1 MHILY
6 FLIILIAPFA
16 GVDLLLVLSLGLF
29 LGLRFSGKFL
39 SCSRDA
45 VSLSFSLILM
55 LLISSVSKD
64 LPYTFPFYIVLAAF
78 AVAAVG
84 NHSSFFSERGFMADF
99 ESGKS
104 RMKRRSFS
112 ILWSSIFLALRIT
125 AAFLAASW
133 IVYWQRLPIPYSFI
147 FFIAVIGAVT
157 GSLFESIPSKI
168 DSNISVSLGAGMTM
182 WIFEEFR
189 YWVPPEKMLVAL
201 VFSLFLGALAYR
213 AKIADVSALLSA
225 ALLGVLIIVF
235 SGLPWF
241 LLLLTFFIL
250 GGGFTR
256 YKYTY
261 KESIGIA
268 QAKDGIR
275 SYENVFSNSTAALVL
290 AVAYGVFPEHS
301 LPIIYAYM
309 GTVAT
314 ATGDTL
320 ASEIGTTAKGKPRM
334 ITTLKLSEPGADGAV
349 SSLGEFA
356 AIFGSAII
364 GVLGYTLG
372 ISNDFLLSVL
382 ITTAGGFFGTNIDS
396 LLGATLQKKR
406 SALKQWSKFR
416 CNLCRSRGFGRDI
429 SSGIRILIS
438 EKLICLKGLIKLN
451 ICDIIPLG
459 SDFCPERFNL

>member
-1 MHILY
+1 MNRATPLLENGCSYHGIPVMHILY

-396 LLGATLQKKR
+396 LLGATLQKR
-406 SALKQWSKFR
+406 GLLSNSGVNFAATFAGAGVSAGIYLLVS
-416 CNLCRSRGFGRDI
+416 GF
-429 SSGIRILIS
+429 
-438 EKLICLKGLIKLN
+438 
-451 ICDIIPLG
+451 
-459 SDFCPERFNL
+459 

>member
-1 MHILY
+1 MNRATPLLENGYSYRGIPVMHVLY
-6 FLIILIAPFA
+6 LLIILIAPFA
-16 GVDLLLVLSLGLF
+16 GVDLLLIFSAALF
-29 LGLRFSGKFL
+29 LGMRLSERFL
-39 SCSRDA
+39 YCSRDA
-45 VSLSFSLILM
+45 VSLSFSLTVM
-55 LLISSVSKD
+55 LLVSAVSKG
-64 LPYTFPFYIVLAAF
+64 LPYSYPFYIVLAAF

-84 NHSSFFSERGFMADF
+84 NHISFFSERGFMADF
-99 ESGKS
+99 ESKKS
-104 RMKRRSFS
+104 RRRQRRFS
-112 ILWSSIFLALRIT
+112 IIWSSIFLALRIS

-133 IVYWQRLPIPYSFI
+133 IVYWQRLPVPYNFI

-201 VFSLFLGALAYR
+201 TFSLFLGALAYR

-235 SGLPWF
+235 SELPWF

-256 YKYTY
+256 YKYAF

-290 AVAYGVFPEHS
+290 AVAYGIFPEHS

-349 SSLGEFA
+349 SSLGELA
-356 AIFGSAII
+356 AIFGSGII

-372 ISNDFLLSVL
+372 ISDDLMFSVL
-382 ITTAGGFFGTNIDS
+382 ITTAGGFLGTNIDS
-396 LLGATLQKKR
+396 LLGATLQKR
-406 SALKQWSKFR
+406 GLLSNSGVNFAATFAGAGVSAGIYL
-416 CNLCRSRGFGRDI
+416 LV
-429 SSGIRILIS
+429 SGL
-438 EKLICLKGLIKLN
+438 
-451 ICDIIPLG
+451 
-459 SDFCPERFNL
+459 

>member
-1 MHILY
+1 MNRAARSFKKGDSFQGIPVTQILY
-6 FLIILIAPFA
+6 LLLILIAPFA
-16 GVDLLLVLSLGLF
+16 GVNLLFILSIGLF
-29 LGLRFSGKFL
+29 VGIRFSGSAF
-39 SCSRDA
+39 SCGRD
-45 VSLSFSLILM
+45 VTSLIFSLALM
-55 LLISSVSKD
+55 LFVSVISGGSS
-64 LPYTFPFYIVLAAF
+64 YTYPFYIVLAAF

-84 NHSSFFSERGFMADF
+84 NHSTSFSETDPVPDF
-99 ESGKS
+99 NTRRNRIK
-104 RMKRRSFS
+104 KRSFS
-112 ILWSSIFLALRIT
+112 ILWSSTFLALRIA

-133 IVYWQRLPIPYSFI
+133 IIYWQELSVSYNLV

-168 DSNISVSLGAGMTM
+168 DKNISVPLGAGMTM

-189 YWVPPEKMLVAL
+189 YWVPPEKMVVAL
-201 VFSLFLGALAYR
+201 AFSFFLGVLAYR

-235 SGLPWF
+235 SGISWF

-256 YKYTY
+256 YKYAY

-275 SYENVFSNSTAALVL
+275 SYENVFSNSMAALAL

-301 LPIIYAYM
+301 LPIVYAYM

-320 ASEIGTTAKGKPRM
+320 ASEIGTTAKGRPRM

-349 SSLGEFA
+349 SMLGEFA
-356 AIFGSAII
+356 AILGSAVI
-364 GVLGYTLG
+364 GILAYLLG
-372 ISNDFLLSVL
+372 ISDNLILTVL

-396 LLGATLQKKR
+396 LLGATLQKR
-406 SALKQWSKFR
+406 GVLSNSGVNFAATFAGAGISAGLYY
-416 CNLCRSRGFGRDI
+416 
-429 SSGIRILIS
+429 LIT
-438 EKLICLKGLIKLN
+438 
-451 ICDIIPLG
+451 
-459 SDFCPERFNL
+459 

>member
-1 MHILY
+1 MNRAAPSFKNRNSLQGTPVMHILY
-6 FLIILIAPFA
+6 LLLILIAPFA
-16 GVDLLLVLSLGLF
+16 GVNILF
-29 LGLRFSGKFL
+29 LLSIALFVRIRFSGRVF
-39 SCSRDA
+39 SYNRSA
-45 VSLSFSLILM
+45 ISLIFSLVLM
-55 LLISSVSKD
+55 LFVSVISGGSSFT
-64 LPYTFPFYIVLAAF
+64 YPFYIVLAAF
-78 AVAAVG
+78 AIAVVG
-84 NHSSFFSERGFMADF
+84 DHGTYFSDTDPVPDF
-99 ESGKS
+99 TTRRS
-104 RMKRRSFS
+104 RIKKRSFS
-112 ILWSSIFLALRIT
+112 TLWSSAFLALRIV

-133 IVYWQRLPIPYSFI
+133 IIYWQGLLVSYNLV

-168 DSNISVSLGAGMTM
+168 DKNISVPLGSGMTM

-189 YWVPPEKMLVAL
+189 YWVPPEEIVVAL
-201 VFSLFLGALAYR
+201 AFSFFLGVLAYR

-235 SGLPWF
+235 SSLSWF

-256 YKYTY
+256 YKYAY

-320 ASEIGTTAKGKPRM
+320 ASEIGTTAKGRPRM
-334 ITTLKLSEPGADGAV
+334 ITTLKPSEPGADGAV
-349 SSLGEFA
+349 SLLGEFA
-356 AIFGSAII
+356 AILGSAVI
-364 GVLGYTLG
+364 GILAYLLG
-372 ISNDFLLSVL
+372 ISDNFILTVL

-396 LLGATLQKKR
+396 LLGATLQKR
-406 SALKQWSKFR
+406 GVLSNSGVNFAATFTGAGISAALYY
-416 CNLCRSRGFGRDI
+416 
-429 SSGIRILIS
+429 LIA
-438 EKLICLKGLIKLN
+438 
-451 ICDIIPLG
+451 
-459 SDFCPERFNL
+459 

>member
-1 MHILY
+1 MNRAAPSFKNRNSLQGTPVMHILY
-6 FLIILIAPFA
+6 LLLILIAPFA
-16 GVDLLLVLSLGLF
+16 GVNILF
-29 LGLRFSGKFL
+29 LLSIALFVRIRFSGRVF
-39 SCSRDA
+39 SYNRSA
-45 VSLSFSLILM
+45 ISLIFSLVLM
-55 LLISSVSKD
+55 LFVSVISGGSSFT
-64 LPYTFPFYIVLAAF
+64 YPFYIVLAAF
-78 AVAAVG
+78 AIAVVG
-84 NHSSFFSERGFMADF
+84 DHGTYFSDTDPVPDF
-99 ESGKS
+99 TTRRS
-104 RMKRRSFS
+104 RIKKRSFS
-112 ILWSSIFLALRIT
+112 TLWSSAFLALRIV

-133 IVYWQRLPIPYSFI
+133 IIYWQGLLVSYNLV

-168 DSNISVSLGAGMTM
+168 DKNISVPLGSGMTM

-189 YWVPPEKMLVAL
+189 YWVPPEEIVVAL
-201 VFSLFLGALAYR
+201 AFSFFLGVLAYR

-235 SGLPWF
+235 SGLSWF

-256 YKYTY
+256 YKYAY

-320 ASEIGTTAKGKPRM
+320 ASEIGTTAKGRPRM
-334 ITTLKLSEPGADGAV
+334 ITTLKPSEPGADGAV
-349 SSLGEFA
+349 SLLGEFA
-356 AIFGSAII
+356 AILGSAVI
-364 GVLGYTLG
+364 GILAYLLGVSDNFILT
-372 ISNDFLLSVL
+372 VL

-396 LLGATLQKKR
+396 LLGATLQKR
-406 SALKQWSKFR
+406 GVLSNSGVNFVATFTGAGISAALYY
-416 CNLCRSRGFGRDI
+416 
-429 SSGIRILIS
+429 LIA
-438 EKLICLKGLIKLN
+438 
-451 ICDIIPLG
+451 
-459 SDFCPERFNL
+459 

>member
-382 ITTAGGFFGTNIDS
+382 ITTAGGF
-396 LLGATLQKKR
+396 
-406 SALKQWSKFR
+406 
-416 CNLCRSRGFGRDI
+416 
-429 SSGIRILIS
+429 S
-438 EKLICLKGLIKLN
+438 E
-451 ICDIIPLG
+451 
-459 SDFCPERFNL
+459 RT

>member
-1 MHILY
+1 MNRAAPSFKSGDSFQGIPVMHILY
-6 FLIILIAPFA
+6 LLLILIAPFA
-16 GVDLLLVLSLGLF
+16 GVNVLF
-29 LGLRFSGKFL
+29 LLSIALFVGIRLSGSIF
-39 SCSRDA
+39 SCSRS
-45 VSLSFSLILM
+45 VISLIFSLVLM
-55 LLISSVSKD
+55 LFVSVISGGSSFT
-64 LPYTFPFYIVLAAF
+64 YPFYIVLAAF

-84 NHSSFFSERGFMADF
+84 NHGIYFSETDHVPDF
-99 ESGKS
+99 TTRRS
-104 RMKRRSFS
+104 RIKKRSFS
-112 ILWSSIFLALRIT
+112 TLWSSAFLALRIA

-133 IVYWQRLPIPYSFI
+133 IIYWQGLQVSYNLV

-168 DSNISVSLGAGMTM
+168 DKNISVPLGSGMTM

-189 YWVPPEKMLVAL
+189 YWVPPEEMVVAL
-201 VFSLFLGALAYR
+201 AFSFFLGVLAYR

-235 SGLPWF
+235 SDLSWF

-256 YKYTY
+256 YKYAY

-301 LPIIYAYM
+301 LPITYAYM

-320 ASEIGTTAKGKPRM
+320 ASEIGTTAKGRPRM
-334 ITTLKLSEPGADGAV
+334 ITTLKPSEPGADGAV
-349 SSLGEFA
+349 SLLGEFA
-356 AIFGSAII
+356 AILGSAVI
-364 GVLGYTLG
+364 GILAYLLGVSDNFILTVL
-372 ISNDFLLSVL
+372 V
-382 ITTAGGFFGTNIDS
+382 TTAGGFFGTNIDS
-396 LLGATLQKKR
+396 LLGATFQKR
-406 SALKQWSKFR
+406 GVLSNSGVNFAATFTGAGISAALYY
-416 CNLCRSRGFGRDI
+416 
-429 SSGIRILIS
+429 LIA
-438 EKLICLKGLIKLN
+438 
-451 ICDIIPLG
+451 
-459 SDFCPERFNL
+459 

>member
-1 MHILY
+1 MNRANPLLENGCSYRGIPVMHVLY
-6 FLIILIAPFA
+6 FLLVLIAPLA
-16 GVDLLLVLSLGLF
+16 GVDLLFILSLGIF
-29 LGLRFSGKFL
+29 LGLRSSEKFL

-45 VSLSFSLILM
+45 ISLAFSLTLM
-55 LLISSVSKD
+55 LLVSAVSKE
-64 LPYTFPFYIVLAAF
+64 LPYTFPYYIALAAF

-84 NHSSFFSERGFMADF
+84 NHISFFSERGFTADF
-99 ESGKS
+99 ESEKS
-104 RMKRRSFS
+104 RRRQRRFS
-112 ILWSSIFLALRIT
+112 IMWSSIFLALRII

-133 IVYWQRLPIPYSFI
+133 IIYWQKLPISYNFI

-168 DSNISVSLGAGMTM
+168 DRNIPVPLGAGMTM

-235 SGLPWF
+235 SSLPWF

-256 YKYTY
+256 YKYAY

-290 AVAYGVFPEHS
+290 AVAYGIFPEHS

-334 ITTLKLSEPGADGAV
+334 ITTLKVSEPGADGAV
-349 SSLGEFA
+349 SLLGELA
-356 AIFGSAII
+356 AIFGSVII

-372 ISNDFLLSVL
+372 ISNDLLLSVL
-382 ITTAGGFFGTNIDS
+382 ITAAGGFLGTNIDS
-396 LLGATLQKKR
+396 LLGATLQKR
-406 SALKQWSKFR
+406 GLLSNSGVNFVATFAGAGVSAILY
-416 CNLCRSRGFGRDI
+416 LIVSR
-429 SSGIRILIS
+429 L
-438 EKLICLKGLIKLN
+438 
-451 ICDIIPLG
+451 
-459 SDFCPERFNL
+459 

>member
-1 MHILY
+1 MNRAAPSFKNRNSLQGTPVMHILY
-6 FLIILIAPFA
+6 LLLILIAPFA
-16 GVDLLLVLSLGLF
+16 GVNILF
-29 LGLRFSGKFL
+29 LLSIALFVRIRFSGRVF
-39 SCSRDA
+39 SYNRSA
-45 VSLSFSLILM
+45 ISLIFSLVLM
-55 LLISSVSKD
+55 LFVSVISGGSSFT
-64 LPYTFPFYIVLAAF
+64 YPFYIVLAAF
-78 AVAAVG
+78 AIAVVG
-84 NHSSFFSERGFMADF
+84 DHGTYFSDTDPVPDF
-99 ESGKS
+99 TTRRS
-104 RMKRRSFS
+104 RIKKRSFS
-112 ILWSSIFLALRIT
+112 TLCSSAFLALRIV

-133 IVYWQRLPIPYSFI
+133 IIYWQGLLVSYNLV

-168 DSNISVSLGAGMTM
+168 DKNISVPLGSGMTM

-189 YWVPPEKMLVAL
+189 YWVPPEEIVVAL
-201 VFSLFLGALAYR
+201 AFSFFLGVLAYR

-235 SGLPWF
+235 SGLSWF

-256 YKYTY
+256 YKYAY

-320 ASEIGTTAKGKPRM
+320 ASEIGTTAKGRPRM
-334 ITTLKLSEPGADGAV
+334 ITTLKPSEPGADGAV
-349 SSLGEFA
+349 SLLGEFA
-356 AIFGSAII
+356 AILGSAVI
-364 GVLGYTLG
+364 GILAYLLGVSDNFILT
-372 ISNDFLLSVL
+372 VL

-396 LLGATLQKKR
+396 LLGATLQKR
-406 SALKQWSKFR
+406 GVLSNSGVNFVATFTGAGISAALYY
-416 CNLCRSRGFGRDI
+416 
-429 SSGIRILIS
+429 LIA
-438 EKLICLKGLIKLN
+438 
-451 ICDIIPLG
+451 
-459 SDFCPERFNL
+459 

>member
-1 MHILY
+1 MNRAAPLLENGCSYRGIPVMHVLY
-6 FLIILIAPFA
+6 LLLILIAPFA
-16 GVDLLLVLSLGLF
+16 GVDLLFFLSLGVF
-29 LGLRFSGKFL
+29 LGLRFSGKYL

-45 VSLSFSLILM
+45 VSLSFSLSLM
-55 LLISSVSKD
+55 LFVSAISKD
-64 LPYTFPFYIVLAAF
+64 LPYTLPFYIVLAAF

-84 NHSSFFSERGFMADF
+84 NHSSFFSERGFAADF
-99 ESGKS
+99 ESEKS
-104 RMKRRSFS
+104 RRRQRRFS
-112 ILWSSIFLALRIT
+112 IMWSSIFLSLRII
-125 AAFLAASW
+125 AAFFAASW
-133 IVYWQRLPIPYSFI
+133 IVYWQKLPIPYNFI

-168 DSNISVSLGAGMTM
+168 DRNIPVPLGAGMTM

-201 VFSLFLGALAYR
+201 IFSLFLGAMAYR

-256 YKYTY
+256 YKYAY

-290 AVAYGVFPEHS
+290 AVAYGIFPEHS
-301 LPIIYAYM
+301 LPIIFAYM

-349 SSLGEFA
+349 SSLGELA

-364 GVLGYTLG
+364 GVLGYALG

-396 LLGATLQKKR
+396 LLGATLQKR
-406 SALKQWSKFR
+406 GMLSNSGVNFAATFAGAVVSAGIYL
-416 CNLCRSRGFGRDI
+416 LVAGF
-429 SSGIRILIS
+429 
-438 EKLICLKGLIKLN
+438 
-451 ICDIIPLG
+451 
-459 SDFCPERFNL
+459 

>member
-1 MHILY
+1 MNRATPLLENGSSYHGIPVMHVLY
-6 FLIILIAPFA
+6 FLLILIAPFA
-16 GVDLLLVLSLGLF
+16 GVDLLLFLSFGLF

-39 SCSRDA
+39 PCRRDA
-45 VSLSFSLILM
+45 ASLSFSLTLM
-55 LLISSVSKD
+55 LFVSAVTKD
-64 LPYTFPFYIVLAAF
+64 LQYTYPYYIVLAAF
-78 AVAAVG
+78 AIAAVG
-84 NHSSFFSERGFMADF
+84 NHISFFTERGFMADL
-99 ESGKS
+99 ESEKN
-104 RMKRRSFS
+104 RKRQRRFS
-112 ILWSSIFLALRIT
+112 LLWSSIFLSLRII

-133 IVYWQRLPIPYSFI
+133 IVYWQDLPIPYSFI
-147 FFIAVIGAVT
+147 FFISVIGAVT
-157 GSLFESIPSKI
+157 GSLFESIPTKI
-168 DSNISVSLGAGMTM
+168 DSNIPVPLGAGMTM
-182 WIFEEFR
+182 WIFEDFR

-201 VFSLFLGALAYR
+201 AFSLFLGAMAYR

-256 YKYTY
+256 YKYAY

-290 AVAYGVFPEHS
+290 AVAYGVFPEQS

-320 ASEIGTTAKGKPRM
+320 ASEIGTTAKGRPRM

-349 SSLGEFA
+349 SSLGELA

-364 GVLGYTLG
+364 GVLGY
-372 ISNDFLLSVL
+372 V
-382 ITTAGGFFGTNIDS
+382 
-396 LLGATLQKKR
+396 
-406 SALKQWSKFR
+406 
-416 CNLCRSRGFGRDI
+416 
-429 SSGIRILIS
+429 
-438 EKLICLKGLIKLN
+438 
-451 ICDIIPLG
+451 LG
-459 SDFCPERFNL
+459 SKVR

>member
-1 MHILY
+1 MNRATPLFEDGSSYHGIPVMHVLY
-6 FLIILIAPFA
+6 FLLILIAPFA
-16 GVDLLLVLSLGLF
+16 GVDLLLLLSFVLF

-39 SCSRDA
+39 SFRRDA
-45 VSLSFSLILM
+45 ASLSFSLTLM
-55 LLISSVSKD
+55 LFVSAVTKD
-64 LPYTFPFYIVLAAF
+64 LQYTYPYYIVLAAF

-84 NHSSFFSERGFMADF
+84 NHISFFTERGFMADI

-104 RMKRRSFS
+104 RIKQRRFS
-112 ILWSSIFLALRIT
+112 MLWSSIFLSLRII

-133 IVYWQRLPIPYSFI
+133 VVYWQGLPVPYSFI
-147 FFIAVIGAVT
+147 FFISVIGAVT
-157 GSLFESIPSKI
+157 GSLFESIPTRI
-168 DSNISVSLGAGMTM
+168 DSNIPVPLGAGMTM

-201 VFSLFLGALAYR
+201 AFSLFLGAMAYR

-241 LLLLTFFIL
+241 VLLLTFFIL

-256 YKYTY
+256 YKYAY

-290 AVAYGVFPEHS
+290 AVAYGIFPDQS

-320 ASEIGTTAKGKPRM
+320 ASEIGTTAKGRPRM

-349 SSLGEFA
+349 SPLGELA

-364 GVLGYTLG
+364 GVLGYALG
-372 ISNDFLLSVL
+372 ISDDLLLSVL

-396 LLGATLQKKR
+396 LLGATLQKR
-406 SALKQWSKFR
+406 GLLSNSGVNFAATFAGAGISAFIYLLVASF
-416 CNLCRSRGFGRDI
+416 
-429 SSGIRILIS
+429 
-438 EKLICLKGLIKLN
+438 
-451 ICDIIPLG
+451 
-459 SDFCPERFNL
+459 

>member
-1 MHILY
+1 MNRAAPSFKNRNSLQGTPVMHILY
-6 FLIILIAPFA
+6 LLLILIAPFA
-16 GVDLLLVLSLGLF
+16 GVNILF
-29 LGLRFSGKFL
+29 LLSIALFVRIRFSGRVF
-39 SCSRDA
+39 SYNRSA
-45 VSLSFSLILM
+45 ISLIFSLVLM
-55 LLISSVSKD
+55 LFVSVISGGSSFT
-64 LPYTFPFYIVLAAF
+64 YPFYIVLAAF
-78 AVAAVG
+78 AIAVVG
-84 NHSSFFSERGFMADF
+84 DHGTYFSDTDPVPDF
-99 ESGKS
+99 TTRRS
-104 RMKRRSFS
+104 RIKKRSFS
-112 ILWSSIFLALRIT
+112 TLWSSAFLALRIV

-133 IVYWQRLPIPYSFI
+133 IIYWQGLLVSYNLV

-168 DSNISVSLGAGMTM
+168 DKNISVPLGSGMTM

-189 YWVPPEKMLVAL
+189 YWVPPEEIVVAL
-201 VFSLFLGALAYR
+201 AFSFFLGVLAYR

-235 SGLPWF
+235 SGLSWF

-256 YKYTY
+256 YKYAY

-320 ASEIGTTAKGKPRM
+320 ASEIGTTAKGRPRM
-334 ITTLKLSEPGADGAV
+334 ITTLKPSEPGADGAV
-349 SSLGEFA
+349 SLLGEFA
-356 AIFGSAII
+356 AILGSAAI
-364 GVLGYTLG
+364 GILAYLLGVSDNFILT
-372 ISNDFLLSVL
+372 VL

-396 LLGATLQKKR
+396 LLGATLQKR
-406 SALKQWSKFR
+406 GVLSNSGVNFVATFTGAGISAALYY
-416 CNLCRSRGFGRDI
+416 
-429 SSGIRILIS
+429 LIA
-438 EKLICLKGLIKLN
+438 
-451 ICDIIPLG
+451 
-459 SDFCPERFNL
+459 

>member
-1 MHILY
+1 MNRATPLLENGYSYRGIPVMHILY
-6 FLIILIAPFA
+6 LLIILIAPFA
-16 GVDLLLVLSLGLF
+16 GVDLLLIFSAALF
-29 LGLRFSGKFL
+29 LGMRFSERFL
-39 SCSRDA
+39 CCSRDA
-45 VSLSFSLILM
+45 VSLSFSLTVM
-55 LLISSVSKD
+55 LLVSAVSKD
-64 LPYTFPFYIVLAAF
+64 LPYSYPFYIVLAAF

-84 NHSSFFSERGFMADF
+84 NHISFFSERGFMADI
-99 ESGKS
+99 ESEKS
-104 RMKRRSFS
+104 RRKQRRFS
-112 ILWSSIFLALRIT
+112 IIWSSIFLALRII

-133 IVYWQRLPIPYSFI
+133 IVYWQRLLIPYNFI

-157 GSLFESIPSKI
+157 GSLFESIPSRI
-168 DSNISVSLGAGMTM
+168 DRNISVSLGAGMTM

-201 VFSLFLGALAYR
+201 TFSLFLGALAYR

-256 YKYTY
+256 YKYAY

-275 SYENVFSNSTAALVL
+275 SYENVFSNSTAALAL

-320 ASEIGTTAKGKPRM
+320 ASEIGTTAKGRPRM

-349 SSLGEFA
+349 SPLGELA
-356 AIFGSAII
+356 AIFGSGII
-364 GVLGYTLG
+364 GVLGYILG
-372 ISNDFLLSVL
+372 ISDDLILSVL
-382 ITTAGGFFGTNIDS
+382 ITTAGGFLGTNIDS
-396 LLGATLQKKR
+396 LLGATLQKR
-406 SALKQWSKFR
+406 GLLSNSGVNFAATFAGAGVSA
-416 CNLCRSRGFGRDI
+416 
-429 SSGIRILIS
+429 GIYLLIS
-438 EKLICLKGLIKLN
+438 G
-451 ICDIIPLG
+451 
-459 SDFCPERFNL
+459 F

>member
-1 MHILY
+1 MNRATPLLENGSSYHGIPVMHLLY
-6 FLIILIAPFA
+6 LLLILIAPFA
-16 GVDLLLVLSLGLF
+16 GVDLLLFLSFGLF

-39 SCSRDA
+39 SCRRDA
-45 VSLSFSLILM
+45 ASLSFSLTLM
-55 LLISSVSKD
+55 LLVSAVSQD
-64 LPYTFPFYIVLAAF
+64 LTYTYPYYIVLAAF
-78 AVAAVG
+78 AIAAVG
-84 NHSSFFSERGFMADF
+84 NHISFFTERGFMADI
-99 ESGKS
+99 ESGKN
-104 RMKRRSFS
+104 RIKQRRFS
-112 ILWSSIFLALRIT
+112 LLWSSIFLSLRII

-133 IVYWQRLPIPYSFI
+133 IVYWQDLPIPYSFI
-147 FFIAVIGAVT
+147 FFISVIGAVT
-157 GSLFESIPSKI
+157 GSLFESIPTRI
-168 DSNISVSLGAGMTM
+168 NSNIPVPLGAGMTM

-201 VFSLFLGALAYR
+201 AFSLFLGAMAYR

-256 YKYTY
+256 YKYAY

-268 QAKDGIR
+268 QAKNGIR

-290 AVAYGVFPEHS
+290 AVAYGIFPDQS
-301 LPIIYAYM
+301 LPIIYAYI

-320 ASEIGTTAKGKPRM
+320 ASEIGTTAKGRPRM

-349 SSLGEFA
+349 SFLGELA
-356 AIFGSAII
+356 AIFGSATI
-364 GVLGYTLG
+364 GVLGYALG
-372 ISNDFLLSVL
+372 ISDNLLLSVL

-396 LLGATLQKKR
+396 LLGATLQKR
-406 SALKQWSKFR
+406 GLLSNSGVNFAATFAGAGISAFVYILVA
-416 CNLCRSRGFGRDI
+416 GF
-429 SSGIRILIS
+429 
-438 EKLICLKGLIKLN
+438 
-451 ICDIIPLG
+451 
-459 SDFCPERFNL
+459 

>member
-1 MHILY
+1 MNRATPILENGSSYRGIPVMHILY
-6 FLIILIAPFA
+6 LLLILIAPFA
-16 GVDLLLVLSLGLF
+16 GVDLLFVLSFGVF
-29 LGLRFSGKFL
+29 LGLRFSGKYL

-45 VSLSFSLILM
+45 VSLAFSLSLM
-55 LLISSVSKD
+55 LLVSAVSKD

-84 NHSSFFSERGFMADF
+84 NHSSFFSERGFTADF
-99 ESGKS
+99 ESEKS
-104 RMKRRSFS
+104 RRRQRRFS
-112 ILWSSIFLALRIT
+112 IMWSSIFLALRII

-133 IVYWQRLPIPYSFI
+133 IVYWQKLPIPYNFI

-168 DSNISVSLGAGMTM
+168 DRNIPVPLGAGMTM

-189 YWVPPEKMLVAL
+189 YWVPPEKMLIAL
-201 VFSLFLGALAYR
+201 IFSLFLGALAYR

-256 YKYTY
+256 YKYAF

-275 SYENVFSNSTAALVL
+275 SYENVFSNSTAALAL
-290 AVAYGVFPEHS
+290 AVAYGIFPEHS
-301 LPIIYAYM
+301 LLIIYAYM

-334 ITTLKLSEPGADGAV
+334 ITTLKISEPGADGAV
-349 SSLGEFA
+349 SSRGELA
-356 AIFGSAII
+356 AIFGSAVI

-372 ISNDFLLSVL
+372 ISSDFLLSVL

-396 LLGATLQKKR
+396 LLGATLQKR
-406 SALKQWSKFR
+406 GLLSNSGVNFVATFAGAGVSA
-416 CNLCRSRGFGRDI
+416 
-429 SSGIRILIS
+429 GIYLLIS
-438 EKLICLKGLIKLN
+438 V
-451 ICDIIPLG
+451 
-459 SDFCPERFNL
+459 F

>member
-1 MHILY
+1 MMNRAARPFKSGNSFHGIPVMHTLY
-6 FLIILIAPFA
+6 LLLILIAPFA
-16 GVDLLLVLSLGLF
+16 GVNLLFLLSIILF
-29 LGLRFSGKFL
+29 LGLRFSGNSL
-39 SCSRDA
+39 PNYRD
-45 VSLSFSLILM
+45 VISLSFSLCLM
-55 LLISSVSKD
+55 LFVSLISGSFS
-64 LPYTFPFYIVLAAF
+64 YSYPFYIVLAAF

-84 NHSSFFSERGFMADF
+84 NHKTSFSETDPVSDF
-99 ESGKS
+99 QS
-104 RMKRRSFS
+104 RRSRIKKKSFS
-112 ILWSSIFLALRIT
+112 MIWSSVFLGIRIL
-125 AAFLAASW
+125 AAFLAAGW
-133 IVYWQRLPIPYSFI
+133 IVYWQELSVSYNLV

-157 GSLFESIPSKI
+157 GSLFESIPSTI
-168 DSNISVSLGAGMTM
+168 DKNISVPLGAGMTM

-201 VFSLFLGALAYR
+201 AFSFFLGLLAYR

-235 SGLPWF
+235 SGLSWF

-256 YKYTY
+256 YKYAY

-290 AVAYGVFPEHS
+290 AVAYGVFHEHS

-320 ASEIGTTAKGKPRM
+320 ASEIGTTAKGRPRM

-356 AIFGSAII
+356 AIFGSAVI
-364 GVLGYTLG
+364 GLLAYMLGV
-372 ISNDFLLSVL
+372 SNDLLLSVL
-382 ITTAGGFFGTNIDS
+382 ITTAGGFMGTNIDS
-396 LLGATLQKKR
+396 LLGATLQKR
-406 SALKQWSKFR
+406 GMLSNSGVNFLATFAGAGVSA
-416 CNLCRSRGFGRDI
+416 
-429 SSGIRILIS
+429 ILYL
-438 EKLICLKGLIKLN
+438 LIT
-451 ICDIIPLG
+451 
-459 SDFCPERFNL
+459 